1 MACDPVSLSWCLPE
15 IRATLARI
23 EDTLE
28 RQLSLEAVDLS
39 GLQQASRLLG
49 QFSGVLGFIGVAGT
63 EPVIREAQALLAAC
77 ERGDPV
83 FTPTIAGL
91 LMNALQ
97 TFVDYLDELAA
108 GRPDRPVRLFP
119 VYEQL
124 LQARKAG
131 PANPADLFSPRL
143 AALADAPLPPA
154 PAADA
159 PPIAAMRTAFEK
171 GLLQAIREPASPI
184 GPRLMRRAVSAVRAS
199 APGLSDLGFWW
210 VADAYFSGLH
220 GGRVP
225 LDATAKRLL
234 ARFNLHL
241 RGTLESKPVAGERLL
256 AEMLYAINLALPGD
270 AAVDEV
276 RFAFGLG
283 EGVADAAD
291 LTPAGRIDARAMRQA
306 REALGRARG
315 ALDRLSRGSLSDA
328 PVLLEALD
336 ALHAPLDA
344 LPAVGLQ
351 ALSRTLAQVRRVPG
365 VEQGQMPDAVALEVA
380 TAILFLEQALEQ
392 GGRPD
397 PAHDRRGIETSD
409 RLSAALAG
417 RDYPAALPGWMRE
430 LGRAA
435 QERATTAAFVAEAQA
450 SLRVIEKTLDEA
462 LADPAAGHSL
472 GECVAGLRQIA
483 GALRLFGHDAVAR
496 GAGLVADQLGDFPPN
511 ASTSDTAPAAQQTAD
526 PAWRIASSLGA
537 LGFFIDSLGHG
548 GQGGGRFWVDETTGE
563 LRADLS
569 VPAAEPGGER
579 PAAAASLPVQSSLAP
594 PAQTPATA
602 LMPPAPGEVPTA
614 EPVVMGDSE
623 PQFDLLPVFAKA
635 VEALPRIETPEQRLV
650 PDVEAIEF
658 DSSLIHAGLASGP
671 DWLGPPAV
679 REAPA
684 EPATDPAAPD
694 PLAALEQADWTLSS
708 LAPAVSPDA
717 TRALPGPVRPSG
729 RSASGLQQPPTAVPP
744 PPAPVEPMATA
755 DDELIGIFLDEAD
768 EVLGTIAEQVACA
781 ESAPRDQAPL
791 VALRRAFHTLK
802 GSSRMVGLEAFGA
815 AAWAMEELFNHRFA
829 LGSSPGDP
837 DLFDL
842 VGRAHGA
849 MIGWV
854 AALRTGQRPA
864 IDPEP
869 LARAAQALR
878 EGRPLPPPEIEAA
891 PVPAAMLDEPVAVQP
906 DEPASALPDA
916 ADAVLLDEPDAVLLD
931 EPDAVLVDEPDAVLA
946 GEPDA
951 VLAGEPD
958 AVLAD
963 EPQTAPDTVRIGD
976 RELSRPLYL
985 IFLSEADE
993 LITALRADV
1002 EDWQAQPGRDVSADA
1017 LRAAHSLS
1025 GGAAVMQLD
1034 TVHRL
1039 AQALELAYHRQSQS
1053 RRAVAPDELTRVAA
1067 AIDRIHGMLHRFA
1080 GGDWPMEDPA
1090 LLADLDELAERWAGE
1105 PAPEPLPLLDDP
1117 DASEVIAAEPVEPP
1131 PADEIDPELL
1141 PIFLEEAADDLPRI
1155 GESLR
1160 AWAAAPQDASLP
1172 QALMRVLHTVKGSAR
1187 MAGAMHLGQLL
1198 HDAETRVDELAVLA
1212 VPDPARI
1219 EELIAHTDK
1228 AMALF
1233 DALRRPTAASLPTAP
1248 APAEPVSTQAAA
1260 GAAPLADPRAA
1271 TDDATVASPQAD
1283 RATGGAPSGGGE
1295 QALSAAALPP
1305 LAPAAPALPAS
1316 VPAAPAPLVRVRA
1329 DLLDR
1334 LVNEAGEVSISRSRL
1349 DNELSVLRQ
1358 SLLEL
1363 TENVGRLRAQLREIE
1378 IQADTQIQ
1386 ARIAQQKDHERTFDP
1401 LEFDRYT
1408 RFQELTRM
1416 LAESVNDVATVQGH
1430 ALRSLD
1436 GAGQD
1441 LHRQG
1446 QVLRD
1451 LQQDLM
1457 RARMVQFGSIAD
1469 RLYRVVRRAAKETDK
1484 RVNLDIRGATVEV
1497 DRGVLE
1503 RMAGPIE
1510 HLLRNSVA
1518 HGIELPAT
1526 RQARGKPETGEIRV
1540 EVRQEGREIV
1550 LAFADDGGGLD
1561 LARIRQRALAQSLI
1575 AEDARLSDR
1584 ELADLIFVQGFS
1596 TAASVTELS
1605 GRGVGMDVVRAEVAS
1620 LGGRIETETETG
1632 RGTRFTVHLPLTLA
1646 VSQVLLLSA
1655 GRARFAVPSSSV
1667 EQVLQ
1672 LKPQALADAYAQ
1684 RSLLW
1689 QEQVVPL
1696 FYLGG
1701 LAGLPELV
1709 PLAQHLSP
1717 VVIIRAGH
1725 QRIAVHADE
1734 VTRNQEVVVKSVGA
1748 QAARVPGLTGATVLG
1763 NGDIVLI
1770 VNLVVLAKLAAGE
1783 SLERSLPAPAIEAV
1797 MPEALPPLVMVV
1809 DDSLTVRKVTQ
1820 RLLSREGYQVLL
1832 ARDGVDALRQLEEVV
1847 PDAMLLDIEMPRMDG
1862 FELLRHLR
1870 ADARL
1875 ARIPIVMIT
1884 SRTADKHR
1892 NHALELGVDA
1902 YLGKPYPEDELLALL
1917 ARFTRPVPRQ
1927 ANSG

>member
-1 MACDPVSLSWCLPE
+1 
-15 IRATLARI
+15 
-23 EDTLE
+23 
-28 RQLSLEAVDLS
+28 
-39 GLQQASRLLG
+39 
-49 QFSGVLGFIGVAGT
+49 
-63 EPVIREAQALLAAC
+63 
-77 ERGDPV
+77 
-83 FTPTIAGL
+83 
-91 LMNALQ
+91 
-97 TFVDYLDELAA
+97 
-108 GRPDRPVRLFP
+108 
-119 VYEQL
+119 
-124 LQARKAG
+124 
-131 PANPADLFSPRL
+131 
-143 AALADAPLPPA
+143 
-154 PAADA
+154 
-159 PPIAAMRTAFEK
+159 
-171 GLLQAIREPASPI
+171 
-184 GPRLMRRAVSAVRAS
+184 
-199 APGLSDLGFWW
+199 
-210 VADAYFSGLH
+210 
-220 GGRVP
+220 
-225 LDATAKRLL
+225 
-234 ARFNLHL
+234 
-241 RGTLESKPVAGERLL
+241 
-256 AEMLYAINLALPGD
+256 
-270 AAVDEV
+270 
-276 RFAFGLG
+276 
-283 EGVADAAD
+283 
-291 LTPAGRIDARAMRQA
+291 
-306 REALGRARG
+306 
-315 ALDRLSRGSLSDA
+315 
-328 PVLLEALD
+328 
-336 ALHAPLDA
+336 
-344 LPAVGLQ
+344 
-351 ALSRTLAQVRRVPG
+351 
-365 VEQGQMPDAVALEVA
+365 
-380 TAILFLEQALEQ
+380 
-392 GGRPD
+392 
-397 PAHDRRGIETSD
+397 
-409 RLSAALAG
+409 
-417 RDYPAALPGWMRE
+417 
-430 LGRAA
+430 
-435 QERATTAAFVAEAQA
+435 
-450 SLRVIEKTLDEA
+450 
-462 LADPAAGHSL
+462 
-472 GECVAGLRQIA
+472 
-483 GALRLFGHDAVAR
+483 
-496 GAGLVADQLGDFPPN
+496 
-511 ASTSDTAPAAQQTAD
+511 
-526 PAWRIASSLGA
+526 
-537 LGFFIDSLGHG
+537 
-548 GQGGGRFWVDETTGE
+548 
-563 LRADLS
+563 
-569 VPAAEPGGER
+569 
-579 PAAAASLPVQSSLAP
+579 
-594 PAQTPATA
+594 
-602 LMPPAPGEVPTA
+602 
-614 EPVVMGDSE
+614 
-623 PQFDLLPVFAKA
+623 
-635 VEALPRIETPEQRLV
+635 
-650 PDVEAIEF
+650 
-658 DSSLIHAGLASGP
+658 
-671 DWLGPPAV
+671 
-679 REAPA
+679 
-684 EPATDPAAPD
+684 
-694 PLAALEQADWTLSS
+694 
-708 LAPAVSPDA
+708 
-717 TRALPGPVRPSG
+717 
-729 RSASGLQQPPTAVPP
+729 
-744 PPAPVEPMATA
+744 
-755 DDELIGIFLDEAD
+755 
-768 EVLGTIAEQVACA
+768 
-781 ESAPRDQAPL
+781 
-791 VALRRAFHTLK
+791 
-802 GSSRMVGLEAFGA
+802 
-815 AAWAMEELFNHRFA
+815 
-829 LGSSPGDP
+829 
-837 DLFDL
+837 
-842 VGRAHGA
+842 
-849 MIGWV
+849 
-854 AALRTGQRPA
+854 
-864 IDPEP
+864 
-869 LARAAQALR
+869 
-878 EGRPLPPPEIEAA
+878 
-891 PVPAAMLDEPVAVQP
+891 
-906 DEPASALPDA
+906 
-916 ADAVLLDEPDAVLLD
+916 
-931 EPDAVLVDEPDAVLA
+931 
-946 GEPDA
+946 
-951 VLAGEPD
+951 
-958 AVLAD
+958 
-963 EPQTAPDTVRIGD
+963 
-976 RELSRPLYL
+976 
-985 IFLSEADE
+985 
-993 LITALRADV
+993 
-1002 EDWQAQPGRDVSADA
+1002 
-1017 LRAAHSLS
+1017 
-1025 GGAAVMQLD
+1025 
-1034 TVHRL
+1034 
-1039 AQALELAYHRQSQS
+1039 
-1053 RRAVAPDELTRVAA
+1053 
-1067 AIDRIHGMLHRFA
+1067 
-1080 GGDWPMEDPA
+1080 
-1090 LLADLDELAERWAGE
+1090 
-1105 PAPEPLPLLDDP
+1105 
-1117 DASEVIAAEPVEPP
+1117 
-1131 PADEIDPELL
+1131 
-1141 PIFLEEAADDLPRI
+1141 
-1155 GESLR
+1155 
-1160 AWAAAPQDASLP
+1160 
-1172 QALMRVLHTVKGSAR
+1172 
-1187 MAGAMHLGQLL
+1187 
-1198 HDAETRVDELAVLA
+1198 
-1212 VPDPARI
+1212 
-1219 EELIAHTDK
+1219 
-1228 AMALF
+1228 
-1233 DALRRPTAASLPTAP
+1233 
-1248 APAEPVSTQAAA
+1248 
-1260 GAAPLADPRAA
+1260 
-1271 TDDATVASPQAD
+1271 
-1283 RATGGAPSGGGE
+1283 
-1295 QALSAAALPP
+1295 
-1305 LAPAAPALPAS
+1305 
-1316 VPAAPAPLVRVRA
+1316 VRVRA

>member
-1 MACDPVSLSWCLPE
+1 VDVSPP
-15 IRATLARI
+15 
-23 EDTLE
+23 
-28 RQLSLEAVDLS
+28 
-39 GLQQASRLLG
+39 QASTPADALAPATRDDAPA
-49 QFSGVLGFIGVAGT
+49 VA
-63 EPVIREAQALLAAC
+63 VK
-77 ERGDPV
+77 D
-83 FTPTIAGL
+83 
-91 LMNALQ
+91 
-97 TFVDYLDELAA
+97 A
-108 GRPDRPVRLFP
+108 GRTDP
-119 VYEQL
+119 QL
-124 LQARKAG
+124 
-131 PANPADLFSPRL
+131 
-143 AALADAPLPPA
+143 
-154 PAADA
+154 
-159 PPIAAMRTAFEK
+159 
-171 GLLQAIREPASPI
+171 
-184 GPRLMRRAVSAVRAS
+184 
-199 APGLSDLGFWW
+199 
-210 VADAYFSGLH
+210 
-220 GGRVP
+220 
-225 LDATAKRLL
+225 
-234 ARFNLHL
+234 
-241 RGTLESKPVAGERLL
+241 
-256 AEMLYAINLALPGD
+256 
-270 AAVDEV
+270 
-276 RFAFGLG
+276 
-283 EGVADAAD
+283 
-291 LTPAGRIDARAMRQA
+291 
-306 REALGRARG
+306 
-315 ALDRLSRGSLSDA
+315 
-328 PVLLEALD
+328 
-336 ALHAPLDA
+336 
-344 LPAVGLQ
+344 
-351 ALSRTLAQVRRVPG
+351 
-365 VEQGQMPDAVALEVA
+365 
-380 TAILFLEQALEQ
+380 
-392 GGRPD
+392 
-397 PAHDRRGIETSD
+397 
-409 RLSAALAG
+409 
-417 RDYPAALPGWMRE
+417 
-430 LGRAA
+430 
-435 QERATTAAFVAEAQA
+435 
-450 SLRVIEKTLDEA
+450 
-462 LADPAAGHSL
+462 
-472 GECVAGLRQIA
+472 
-483 GALRLFGHDAVAR
+483 
-496 GAGLVADQLGDFPPN
+496 
-511 ASTSDTAPAAQQTAD
+511 
-526 PAWRIASSLGA
+526 
-537 LGFFIDSLGHG
+537 
-548 GQGGGRFWVDETTGE
+548 
-563 LRADLS
+563 
-569 VPAAEPGGER
+569 
-579 PAAAASLPVQSSLAP
+579 
-594 PAQTPATA
+594 
-602 LMPPAPGEVPTA
+602 
-614 EPVVMGDSE
+614 
-623 PQFDLLPVFAKA
+623 DLLPVFAKA
-635 VEALPRIETPEQRLV
+635 VDALPELDTPVQRLE

-658 DSSLIHAGLASGP
+658 DGDLIHTGITSGP
-671 DWLGPPAV
+671 DWLGPPAA
-679 REAPA
+679 REGPA
-684 EPATDPAAPD
+684 EGLLEPSASD
-694 PLAALEQADWTLSS
+694 PLAALEQADWTLSD
-708 LAPAVSPDA
+708 LAPVASPGGARVSDGPGQPPQSSYP
-717 TRALPGPVRPSG
+717 RSPALPIATP
-729 RSASGLQQPPTAVPP
+729 APP
-744 PPAPVEPMATA
+744 PPAEPMAAA

-768 EVLGTIAEQVACA
+768 EVLATIAEQAACA
-781 ESAPRDQAPL
+781 EAMPQDQAPL
-791 VALRRAFHTLK
+791 GALRRAFHTLK

-815 AAWAMEELFNHRFA
+815 AAWAMEELFNDRMA
-829 LGSSPGDP
+829 LGGRPDDP
-837 DLFDL
+837 DLLDL
-842 VGRAHGA
+842 VGRAHGE

-854 AALRTGQRPA
+854 AGLRAGQHPA
-864 IDPEP
+864 IDPAP
-869 LARAAQALR
+869 LVRAARALR
-878 EGRPLPPPEIEAA
+878 EGQPLPPPHEAA
-891 PVPAAMLDEPVAVQP
+891 RAPVAVIADEGDSTVVDPMVASPEREPAALLQDEPEAERLDEP
-906 DEPASALPDA
+906 E
-916 ADAVLLDEPDAVLLD
+916 AVLLDEPEAVLLD
-931 EPDAVLVDEPDAVLA
+931 EPEAVLLDEPEAVLLD
-946 GEPDA
+946 EPEA
-951 VLAGEPD
+951 VLLDEPE
-958 AVLAD
+958 AVLLD
-963 EPQTAPDTVRIGD
+963 EPEAVLLDEPEAVRLDEPEAMPAPAAAPPAAPDTVRIGD
-976 RELSRPLYL
+976 RVLSRPLYL

-993 LITALRADV
+993 LIAALRADV
-1002 EDWQAQPGRDVSADA
+1002 ENWRADPGRDVSADA

-1039 AQALELAYHRQSQS
+1039 AHALERAYRRQSQS
-1053 RRAVAPDELTRVAA
+1053 RQGVTSDELARVAMV
-1067 AIDRIHGMLHRFA
+1067 IDRIHGMLHRFA
-1080 GGDWPMEDPA
+1080 GGDWPLEDPG
-1090 LLADLDELAERWAGE
+1090 LLAELEELSARWSGE
-1105 PAPEPLPLLDDP
+1105 VMAPSADDP
-1117 DASEVIAAEPVEPP
+1117 DAAEGVAAELAEPP

-1160 AWAAAPQDASLP
+1160 AWAAAPHDAGLP
-1172 QALMRVLHTVKGSAR
+1172 QRLMRILHTVKGSAR

-1198 HDAETRVDELAVLA
+1198 HDAETRVDELAALA
-1212 VPDPARI
+1212 DPDLARI

-1233 DALRRPTAASLPTAP
+1233 DALRRPVAQASAAPVPATATATAAADAP
-1248 APAEPVSTQAAA
+1248 SAVPSSPSAESALAL
-1260 GAAPLADPRAA
+1260 PLADPSGSGSPP
-1271 TDDATVASPQAD
+1271 AS
-1283 RATGGAPSGGGE
+1283 E
-1295 QALSAAALPP
+1295 ALPGPAVALPP
-1305 LAPAAPALPAS
+1305 LSPAAPALPPAAA
-1316 VPAAPAPLVRVRA
+1316 AAPAPLVRVRA

-1430 ALRSLD
+1430 AMRSLD

-1518 HGIELPAT
+1518 HGIELPAV

-1550 LAFADDGGGLD
+1550 LSFADDGGGLD

-1575 AEDARLSDR
+1575 AENAKLSDR

-1646 VSQVLLLSA
+1646 VSQVVLLSA
-1655 GRARFAVPSSSV
+1655 GRSRFAVPSSSV

-1684 RSLLW
+1684 HALPW

-1701 LAGLPELV
+1701 LAGLPDLV

-1770 VNLVVLAKLAAGE
+1770 VNLVVLAKMAAGE